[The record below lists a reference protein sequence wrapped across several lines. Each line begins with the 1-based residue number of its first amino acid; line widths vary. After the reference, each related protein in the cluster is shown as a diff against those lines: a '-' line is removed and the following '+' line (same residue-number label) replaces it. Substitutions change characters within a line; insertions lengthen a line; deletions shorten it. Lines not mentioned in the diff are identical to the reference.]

1 MASNYTEKY
10 QLNQWEASDKV
21 VRTEFN
27 EDNAKI
33 EAALADLEDRKCNK
47 TTLTALSSVV
57 GLCNRELDDL
67 KKRVTALENK

>member
-1 MASNYTEKY
+1 MTTPS
-10 QLNQWEASDKV
+10 
-21 VRTEFN
+21 N
-27 EDNAKI
+27 EDNDKI

>member
-1 MASNYTEKY
+1 MNKTEKY
-10 QLNQWEASDKV
+10 QLNQWEKTD
-21 VRTEFN
+21 RIMMEDFN
-27 EDNAKI
+27 EDNAKL

-67 KKRVTALENK
+67 KKRVSALENK

>member
-1 MASNYTEKY
+1 MNKTEKY
-10 QLNQWEASDKV
+10 QLNQWEKTD
-21 VRTEFN
+21 RIMMEDFN
-27 EDNAKI
+27 EDNAKL
-33 EAALADLEDRKCNK
+33 EAALSDLEDRKCNK

>member
-1 MASNYTEKY
+1 MNKTEKY
-10 QLNQWEASDKV
+10 QLNQWEKTD
-21 VRTEFN
+21 RIMMEDFN
-27 EDNAKI
+27 EDNAKL